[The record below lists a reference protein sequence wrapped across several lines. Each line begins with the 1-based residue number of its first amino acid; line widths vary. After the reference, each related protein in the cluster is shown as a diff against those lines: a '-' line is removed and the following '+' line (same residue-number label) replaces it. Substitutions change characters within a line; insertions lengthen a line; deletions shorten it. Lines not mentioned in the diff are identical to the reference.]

1 MMTGLVFIVMG
12 LLVLYYPRILEV
24 LFATFLIVFGAGIM
38 AMSWQFRRLRK
49 RSKSRFVNWVV
60 RW

>member
-24 LFATFLIVFGAGIM
+24 LFATLLIVFGAGIM